1 MTELS
6 SPAAVLEIGTAAPW
20 VRKWSSLPWVRGP
33 LWDGFWM
40 LSALWLAPIVLLL
53 ARGYSNPESSPL
65 DLLYFGLT
73 ALFWIGHRLSSTYL
87 AYCTEAYRPLLRAQ
101 PIRFVV
107 LPLFVTAGCFG
118 LFLPADSVLPWTRE
132 ERLIGLAIIDY
143 ACVTYHF
150 AAQHFGALSLYRSRA
165 ERSSCI
171 HTRRLDRFFAL
182 TVGGALVFVADILAG
197 AVAYQDQWVDR
208 WFPAWIVS
216 AENGIRGGAMFALLG
231 ITAITLFAELRMPQ
245 WSLPRVL
252 YIVGLAVM
260 VGLALRPRSLFL
272 FLVIWTSQH
281 WILAT
286 GLASQTPSAESAP
299 TTGVVRRFFHGLNVR
314 PWAVVLFLI
323 SLSLV
328 LLPIFEVEANR
339 ETGTFYG
346 DRIFGAL
353 ATQLR
358 TSTWV
363 PVLLAL
369 GFATGFI
376 HYLLDRSVYRM
387 SDPQVRAAASG
398 LVRNPSR
405 ISRRKS
411 TRKLALIL
419 VAMLVSV
426 SSLHAQSGTPA
437 VAQQPPPK
445 AIYTPKPVY
454 RPEWAKQGL
463 TGKGVV
469 LLTIDQQTGK
479 VTGARMLQSTG
490 NKQLDGAALE
500 AYSQWRFQPG
510 TGSQVK
516 IPIEFASRPK
526 PLAPKRTASQPAIL
540 YPLLILLGF
549 GVAVIAMRTRRRSAR

>member
-6 SPAAVLEIGTAAPW
+6 SPAAVLEIGTAAAW
-20 VRKWSSLPWVRGP
+20 VRKWSTGWVRGP

-40 LSALWLAPIVLLL
+40 LSALWLAPIILLL
-53 ARGYSNPESSPL
+53 VHGYSNPESSPL

-87 AYCTEAYRPLLRAQ
+87 AYCTEAYRPLLREQ
-101 PIRFVV
+101 PMRFVV
-107 LPLFVTAGCFG
+107 LPLLVTAGCFA
-118 LFLPADSVLPWTRE
+118 LFLPADSTLPWTRE
-132 ERLIGLAIIDY
+132 ERLIGLAIVDY

-165 ERSSCI
+165 DRGSCI
-171 HTRRLDRFFAL
+171 QTRRLDRFFAL
-182 TVGGALVFVADILAG
+182 TAGGVLVFVADILAG

-216 AENGIRGGAMFALLG
+216 AENGIRGGATLALFA
-231 ITAITLFAELRMPQ
+231 ITATMLVAELRTPQ
-245 WSLPRVL
+245 WSLPRIL
-252 YIVGLAVM
+252 YIIGLAVM
-260 VGLALRPRSLFL
+260 IGLALRPRSLFL

-299 TTGVVRRFFHGLNVR
+299 TTGVVRRILHTLNAR
-314 PWAVVLFLI
+314 PWAVVLFLML
-323 SLSLV
+323 LSLL

-339 ETGTFYG
+339 ETGTYYG
-346 DRIFGAL
+346 DRIFGAF

-363 PVLLAL
+363 PALLAL

-387 SDPQVRAAASG
+387 SDPRVRAAARG
-398 LVRNPSR
+398 LVGNASR
-405 ISRRKS
+405 IAPRKMVRRFALVFIGA
-411 TRKLALIL
+411 LA
-419 VAMLVSV
+419 SF
-426 SSLHAQSGTPA
+426 SSLHAQTGTPVA
-437 VAQQPPPK
+437 AQQPPK

-469 LLTIDQQTGK
+469 LVTIDQRTGQ
-479 VTGARMLQSTG
+479 VAGARMLQSTG

-526 PLAPKRTASQPAIL
+526 PPTSKRTVSQPAIL
-540 YPLLILLGF
+540 YPLLILVGF
-549 GVAVIAMRTRRRSAR
+549 GVAVMAMRGRRRT